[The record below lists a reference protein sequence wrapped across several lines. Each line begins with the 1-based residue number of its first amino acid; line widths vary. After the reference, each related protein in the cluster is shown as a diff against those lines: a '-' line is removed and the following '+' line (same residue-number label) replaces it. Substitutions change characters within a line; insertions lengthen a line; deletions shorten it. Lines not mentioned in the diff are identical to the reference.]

1 LVEVFRETARVL
13 RPDGTLWL
21 NLGDSYVGGGRA
33 GKNPEYQ
40 AQHTMFGKTVDGS
53 GSGQFGLPMGIPEG
67 LKPKDL
73 AGIPWR
79 VAFALQAD
87 GWYLRSAIPWIKR
100 NCMPSSQTDRP
111 TTGVEYVFLFSHPD
125 SGGKYY
131 YDIDATRVSP
141 NTKPQRR
148 LTARREHS
156 KGGEAAPGAKVR
168 PPNYE
173 TSAEPTVACTPN
185 DGRNRR
191 DTDWFFES
199 VEHVASGGQGLLS
212 SEDGSPLAFV
222 VNPKPYKGAHFAV
235 WPQALVE
242 PMIRAGSSEHGV
254 CADCGAPWT
263 RDRAKACSKCEGT
276 VPANAKSCPDCGHVN
291 DWKSG
296 RVDIDSAQDK
306 ATLAAGGASGRAVP
320 RKTGSMGKAT
330 VKAQDVWQPFCL
342 CSNSELPV
350 RATVLDPFSG
360 SATTGLVALQEGR
373 NYIGLDLNPHYLP
386 LAEARVQELP
396 APVADEADS
405 SGDILDLFG
414 GGN

>member
-1 LVEVFRETARVL
+1 
-13 RPDGTLWL
+13 L

-53 GSGQFGLPMGIPEG
+53 SSGQFGLPMGIPEG

-125 SGGKYY
+125 SGGRYY

-173 TSAEPTVACTPN
+173 TSAEPTVACTPSS
-185 DGRNRR
+185 GRNRR

-254 CADCGAPWT
+254 CADCGAPWEKELQSST
-263 RDRAKACSKCEGT
+263 PGNPKNVSTGGDPSR
-276 VPANAKSCPDCGHVN
+276 N
-291 DWKSG
+291 D
-296 RVDIDSAQDK
+296 
-306 ATLAAGGASGRAVP
+306 GGSRIKDP
-320 RKTGSMGKAT
+320 TGKGGNVLAT
-330 VKAQDVWQPFCL
+330 VRRAGAWQPSCN
-342 CSNSELPV
+342 CTGRMIARP
-350 RATVLDPFSG
+350 TVLDPFSG
-360 SATTGLVALQEGR
+360 SATTGMVALQEGR